1 MRFVFASCLGT
12 LTFNDISNKGDLS
25 LLKLQDLDNDV
36 NVKAIMITTI
46 VFITVEEKDAISS

>member
-1 MRFVFASCLGT
+1 MRFEFASCLGT
-12 LTFNDISNKGDLS
+12 LTFTDISNKGHLS

-36 NVKAIMITTI
+36 NVKTIMITAI